1 MPTQYLMTLSLKLFF
16 SLMLIAMLAITTTA
30 SLDRGLVAAA
40 EALWPDLW
48 FRATLADAYFAFLT
62 VWVWMAWREPPWA
75 RRFAWLVAVLG
86 LGSIAIAVYALL
98 LLARA
103 NPRDPVSTLLTKNA
117 DRSQ

>member
-1 MPTQYLMTLSLKLFF
+1 MTLSLKLFF
-16 SLMLIAMLAITTTA
+16 SLMLIAMLAITTAA

-62 VWVWMAWREPPWA
+62 VWVWMAWREPTWP
-75 RRFAWLVAVLG
+75 RRLAWRVAVLG

-103 NPRDPVSTLLTKNA
+103 NPRDPVSTLLTRNA